1 MAKLSEILNLNKTKA
16 SINKIDLFLESSEKN
31 GYEYIMALCFKAEI
45 IHELGNTNEALKLIY
60 PYTAD
65 VAKMENR
72 SVIALYNAIIKIC
85 TDVERYDQVNK
96 YIELKKGYLPISS
109 LSAYTKDKINLALKT
124 NDLVKARE
132 YLEEYLSDD
141 ISKEEA
147 ISAKESLAS
156 IYYYERS
163 FDEYINILPQLETYY
178 KENLMF
184 DKLLV
189 LHFNLLY
196 IDYSKEK
203 YTKVIFEGKD
213 FLKEAN
219 DNVLYSIKA
228 STLLIKSYLAYNNV
242 KQASIIVSNLDDV
255 VGEQYLDDSIDFLYA
270 AKATYARLQ
279 NTDAIK
285 DYSDRIQALEQIKN
299 PAIKE
304 KKKEKVKEVKRKES
318 YEDIVIPTID
328 FNKEQEIKIEMPE
341 VNYRRNILNPKP
353 KEEIIQTQE
362 VIKKINSKKTFEVVP
377 EFKTLENVLEAL
389 TNKNPNL
396 KFRELFRLTCIE
408 IAKAF
413 KIDEIYLLYEKKGF
427 KGLQFKKDRAYDKK
441 LNVSDIE
448 KTPNYVSYLQDT
460 EIFSDDTDRTYNI
473 NIVNGEE
480 YSEGTSIYSFP
491 LHNEYGPIGSISY
504 VGIGNFMNEGL
515 AFESIKII
523 NGIIN
528 TRLMIYLNQ
537 EKLERDNNRTF
548 FLINNMN
555 SGIKEEMDGYIHL
568 NESAVS
574 ILGTIPE
581 LRREDYIYNIDSNYQ
596 IEYRNLVD
604 EISYSLEKGRSI
616 EYKYRKDND
625 YVFVK
630 ETFYPEI
637 VDGDLWLT
645 SLIDDISAIKN
656 KEDVLKDLAYKNPI
670 SNMNTEV
677 KLIDDLKLAL
687 ELDHLTLAVIEIQDF
702 EIFRELYGYNLQSQI
717 IKFVG
722 IELNKAI
729 ENDFKYD
736 CYHLERD
743 RFVILMRNI
752 VDKRAVE
759 SKLTNIL
766 NSVSTALYK
775 KNNRFSI
782 LFNAG
787 VYRMGKGVTN
797 IDTNT
802 ILGNALDALNDTYI
816 LDSKENHIAH
826 FNGEL
831 NKQRFLENEKV
842 NAISEAL
849 DTSKI
854 ALYYQQIVDIETK
867 SVLGYYI
874 NPSHESY
881 EIEYSLME
889 SIAKRKNLIKRF
901 DKYVIDNAMKEMK
914 MIKTEFK
921 SFITVF
927 IPIHEEAFDGTL
939 APFIL
944 KRLEYYKINPNAL
957 VILCDNIKSI
967 EINYIKS
974 LGIGVAT
981 RNILDLFDGKANYL
995 FYDYHKANFDSIK
1008 DMSYI
1013 ASKYGATMILD
1024 EINSPEEI
1032 KACLAN
1038 HYRYVY
1044 GRQYKKKEKIKG
1056 LLEKFR

>member
-1 MAKLSEILNLNKTKA
+1 MAKLSDILNLNKTKA

-31 GYEYIMALCFKAEI
+31 SYEYIMALCFKAEI
-45 IHELGNTNEALKLIY
+45 IHDLGNTNDALKLIY

-65 VAKMENR
+65 VSKMENR
-72 SVIALYNAIIKIC
+72 TVIALYNAIIKIC
-85 TDVERYDQVNK
+85 SDVERYDQVTK
-96 YIELKKGYLPISS
+96 YIELKKGYLPISAQ
-109 LSAYTKDKINLALKT
+109 SAYVKDKINLSLRM

-132 YLEEYLSDD
+132 YLEEYLNDD

-163 FDEYINILPQLETYY
+163 FDEYVNIIPQLETYY

-196 IDYSKEK
+196 IDYSNEK

-213 FLKEAN
+213 FLKEAT
-219 DNVLYSIKA
+219 DNVVYSIKA
-228 STLLIKSYLAYNNV
+228 ATLLIKSYLACNNV
-242 KQASIIVSNLDDV
+242 KQASIMVADFDEV
-255 VGEQYLDDSIDFLYA
+255 VGENYLDDSIDFLYA

-285 DYSDRIQALEQIKN
+285 DYSDRIQELENIKN
-299 PAIKE
+299 PVIKE
-304 KKKEKVKEVKRKES
+304 KKKEKVREVKREN
-318 YEDIVIPTID
+318 YEDIVIPTIEL
-328 FNKEQEIKIEMPE
+328 NKEQEIKIEMPD
-341 VNYRRNILNPKP
+341 VNYRKNILNPKP

-362 VIKKINSKKTFEVVP
+362 VIKKINSKKTFEVIP
-377 EFKTLENVLEAL
+377 EFKTLEKVLDSL
-389 TNKNPNL
+389 TNKNPNF

-408 IAKAF
+408 ISKAF

-448 KTPNYVSYLQDT
+448 NTPNYVSYLQNT
-460 EIFSDDTDRTYNI
+460 EIFSDDSDRTYNK

-480 YSEGTSIYSFP
+480 YSEGYSVFSFP

-504 VGIGNFMNEGL
+504 LGLGNFMSDGL
-515 AFESIKII
+515 CYESIKLI
-523 NGIIN
+523 NGLIN
-528 TRLMIYLNQ
+528 TRLLIYLNQ

-555 SGIKEEMDGYIHL
+555 SGIKEEIDGYIHL
-568 NESAVS
+568 NESALN
-574 ILGTIPE
+574 ILGSIPE
-581 LRREDYIYNIDSNYQ
+581 LRSEDYLYNIVSKYQ
-596 IEYRNLVD
+596 TDYKNLID

-616 EYKYRKDND
+616 EYEYKKDD
-625 YVFVK
+625 GTVFVK
-630 ETFYPEI
+630 ETFYPEVI
-637 VDGDLWLT
+637 DGDLWLT
-645 SLIDDISAIKN
+645 SLIDDISSV
-656 KEDVLKDLAYKNPI
+656 KEKEEVLKDLAYKNPI

-677 KLIDDLKLAL
+677 KLIDDLKVAIALQHLA
-687 ELDHLTLAVIEIQDF
+687 LAVIEIQDF

-729 ENDFKYD
+729 ANDFKFD
-736 CYHLERD
+736 VYHLERD
-743 RFVILMRNI
+743 RFVVLMRKMS
-752 VDKRAVE
+752 DKRSIE
-759 SKLTNIL
+759 SKLIAIL

-775 KNNRFSI
+775 KNSRFSI

-787 VYRMGKGVTN
+787 VFRLGKGMDN

-802 ILGNALDALNDTYI
+802 ILGNALDALNDTYV
-816 LDSKENHIAH
+816 LESKENHIAH

-831 NKQRFLENEKV
+831 NKKRFLENEKV

-854 ALYYQQIVDIETK
+854 ALYYQQIVDIENK

-881 EIEYSLME
+881 EIEYELME

-901 DKYVIDNAMKEMK
+901 DKYVIENAMRETR
-914 MIKTEFK
+914 MIKDEFK
-921 SFITVF
+921 SFINVF
-927 IPIHEEAFDGTL
+927 IPIHEETFDGTL
-939 APFIL
+939 AQFIL
-944 KRLEYYKINPNAL
+944 KRLEFYKINPGAL
-957 VILCDNIKSI
+957 VLLCDNIKAK

-974 LGIGVAT
+974 LGVGIAT
-981 RNILDLFDGKANYL
+981 RNVLDVFENKANYL
-995 FYDYHKANFDSIK
+995 FYDYHKSNFDSIK
-1008 DMSYI
+1008 DISYI
-1013 ASKYGATMILD
+1013 ANKYGATMILD
-1024 EINSPEEI
+1024 NIDNQEEM
-1032 KACLAN
+1032 KMCLSN
-1038 HYRYVY
+1038 HYRYIY
-1044 GRQYKKKEKIKG
+1044 GKQYRKKEKIKG

>member
-1 MAKLSEILNLNKTKA
+1 MA
-16 SINKIDLFLESSEKN
+16 
-31 GYEYIMALCFKAEI
+31 C
-45 IHELGNTNEALKLIY
+45 
-60 PYTAD
+60 
-65 VAKMENR
+65 
-72 SVIALYNAIIKIC
+72 
-85 TDVERYDQVNK
+85 
-96 YIELKKGYLPISS
+96 
-109 LSAYTKDKINLALKT
+109 
-124 NDLVKARE
+124 
-132 YLEEYLSDD
+132 
-141 ISKEEA
+141 
-147 ISAKESLAS
+147 
-156 IYYYERS
+156 
-163 FDEYINILPQLETYY
+163 
-178 KENLMF
+178 
-184 DKLLV
+184 
-189 LHFNLLY
+189 
-196 IDYSKEK
+196 
-203 YTKVIFEGKD
+203 
-213 FLKEAN
+213 
-219 DNVLYSIKA
+219 
-228 STLLIKSYLAYNNV
+228 NNV
-242 KQASIIVSNLDDV
+242 KQAAITVSNLDEV
-255 VGEQYLDDSIDFLYA
+255 VGEKYLDDSIDFLYA

-285 DYSDRIQALEQIKN
+285 DYSDRILELEQIKN
-299 PAIKE
+299 PVIKE
-304 KKKEKVKEVKRKES
+304 KKKEKVKEYKRRES
-318 YEDIVIPTID
+318 YEDIVIPTIELD
-328 FNKEQEIKIEMPE
+328 KEQQIKIEMPE
-341 VNYRRNILNPKP
+341 VNYRKDILNPKP

-362 VIKKINSKKTFEVVP
+362 VIQKINSKKTFEVIP
-377 EFKTLENVLEAL
+377 EFKTLEKILDAL

-441 LNVSDIE
+441 LNVADIE
-448 KTPNYVSYLQDT
+448 TTANYVSYLQNT
-460 EIFSDDTDRTYNI
+460 NIFSDDTDRTYNK

-480 YSEGTSIYSFP
+480 YETGTSIYAFP

-504 VGIGNFMNEGL
+504 IGLGNFMNEGL
-515 AFESIKII
+515 CFETIKII

-574 ILGTIPE
+574 ILGSVPE
-581 LRREDYIYNIDSNYQ
+581 LRSEDYLYNIDSKYQ
-596 IEYRNLVD
+596 SEYKNLIS
-604 EISYSLEKGRSI
+604 EISYSLEKGKSI
-616 EYKYRKDND
+616 EYKYKKDND
-625 YVFVK
+625 YVFIK

-637 VDGDLWLT
+637 IDGDLWLT
-645 SLIDDISAIKN
+645 SLIDDISNIKN
-656 KEDVLKDLAYKNPI
+656 KEEILRDLAYKNPI
-670 SNMNTEV
+670 SNMFTEV
-677 KLIDDLKLAL
+677 KLIDDLKVAL
-687 ELDHLTLAVIEIQDF
+687 EDDHLSLAVIEIQDF

-722 IELNKAI
+722 IELRKAI
-729 ENDFKYD
+729 ENDFKFD

-743 RFVILMRNI
+743 RFVILMRNV
-752 VDKRAVE
+752 VDKRTVE

-766 NSVSTALYK
+766 NSVSNALYK
-775 KNNRFSI
+775 KNSRFSI

-787 VYRMGKGVTN
+787 VYRMGKSVTN

-831 NKQRFLENEKV
+831 NKKRFLENEKI

-867 SVLGYYI
+867 SVLGYYV

-881 EIEYSLME
+881 EIEYELME

-901 DKYVIDNAMKEMK
+901 DKYVIDNAMKEIR
-914 MIKTEFK
+914 MIKDEFK
-921 SFITVF
+921 SFINVF
-927 IPIHEEAFDGTL
+927 IPIHEETFDGTL
-939 APFIL
+939 AQFVL
-944 KRLEYYKINPNAL
+944 KRLEFYKINPSAL
-957 VILCDNIKSI
+957 IFLCDNIKSK
-967 EINYIKS
+967 EILYIKS

-981 RNILDLFDGKANYL
+981 RNVLDLFDNRANYL

-1008 DMSYI
+1008 DISYI
-1013 ASKYGATMILD
+1013 SNKYGATMILD
-1024 EINSPEEI
+1024 EINNSDEI
-1032 KACLAN
+1032 KLCLSN

-1044 GRQYKKKEKIKG
+1044 GSQYKKKEKIKG